1 MFNSHK
7 IDGNTTLPEVCNLT
21 FFKISQMLYGKL
33 VVIVLVPRCYRGGFF
48 RRCRGCG
55 FRLTAVDSRKTK
67 WQPTKYNLRHK

>member
-33 VVIVLVPRCYRGGFF
+33 VVIVLVPRCYRGVWFLSAVPRLRFSSHRGGFAENK
-48 RRCRGCG
+48 
-55 FRLTAVDSRKTK
+55 TAA
-67 WQPTKYNLRHK
+67 NEI